1 MTSGADSGDAH
12 PVSQAPARAPKAPRA
27 AGNPFG
33 VFEAAFGI
41 VVGFLL
47 SALALSAYEAA
58 TPHHATTIGKDIVGF
73 AGLWLGFAGAAV
85 AASWLNKPTGALGT
99 GQEASLP
106 TGTGSVVRDY
116 GVRLRSWPDI
126 PIGIA
131 VGVASQFGLVPLL
144 ELPLEPFVRNL
155 NQQIGR
161 PAQNLLGP
169 VNGFSLAFLAV
180 LVCVGSPVVEE
191 LFFRG
196 LLLRGL
202 LGRLAPLGNR
212 WGPSLAIVLTGLVFG
227 LVHFERLQFLGL
239 AGFGMV
245 LAYLAYRTG
254 RLGPSIVAHIAFN
267 STTVVYFVLTH

>member
-1 MTSGADSGDAH
+1 
-12 PVSQAPARAPKAPRA
+12 
-27 AGNPFG
+27 
-33 VFEAAFGI
+33 
-41 VVGFLL
+41 
-47 SALALSAYEAA
+47 
-58 TPHHATTIGKDIVGF
+58 
-73 AGLWLGFAGAAV
+73 
-85 AASWLNKPTGALGT
+85 
-99 GQEASLP
+99 
-106 TGTGSVVRDY
+106 
-116 GVRLRSWPDI
+116 
-126 PIGIA
+126 
-131 VGVASQFGLVPLL
+131 
-144 ELPLEPFVRNL
+144 
-155 NQQIGR
+155 
-161 PAQNLLGP
+161 
-169 VNGFSLAFLAV
+169 
-180 LVCVGSPVVEE
+180 VVEE